1 MQTILDKLF
10 QNKKLSIFIP
20 IIIAVLLYLF
30 FIFFGI
36 AEDKTNLIIATPIAS
51 LFWFFGLF
59 LVAFIQVK
67 NPMCPKWFLNL
78 FEFLAVVI
86 FGVFSIIGTLSFII
100 SGFKNFNVGLCLGM
114 ITYSAISFAHS
125 KRTE

>member
-20 IIIAVLLYLF
+20 IIIAVLIYLF

-36 AEDKTNLIIATPIAS
+36 AQDKSDLIIATPVAS
-51 LFWFFGLF
+51 VFWFFGLF
-59 LVAFIQVK
+59 LLVFIQVK

-78 FEFLAVVI
+78 FELLAVVI
-86 FGVFSIIGTLSFII
+86 FGIFSIIGTLSFFI
-100 SGFKNFNVGLCLGM
+100 SGFKNYNVGLCLGM
-114 ITYSAISFAHS
+114 ITYSSISFAHS